1 MIKGI
6 SYLTFENGLTNTQSI
21 ESALEQTKTYGF
33 DALELGIST
42 EGVLTTKTSKTKCSQ
57 IRRIIDESGIFVDSL
72 TNGLSWGVSPTSNN
86 KTTRDH
92 SISLHKEAIQVASNL
107 GCKAFLFVPGV
118 VKSPISSEIVRYDK
132 ALDRI
137 RDAINQL
144 LPISEDLGIDLC
156 IENVWNGFFYSPIEL
171 RDFIDSFNSTKLGVY
186 LDVGNLIGYQ
196 QHPPHWI
203 ELLNS
208 RIKRVQIKDYRENFD
223 WTGSFSFCDIGSGD
237 VPWKE
242 TIAAL
247 KSINYQKTIIAEMLP
262 WDETIL
268 SRTSSAMD
276 QLFDFNSKSSITKL

>member
-6 SYLTFENGLTNTQSI
+6 SYLSFENGLENTQSI

-33 DALELGIST
+33 DALELSVSNEGIINT
-42 EGVLTTKTSKTKCSQ
+42 NTSKEEC
-57 IRRIIDESGIFVDSL
+57 RIIRQKINDSGIFVDSIA
-72 TNGLSWGVSPTSNN
+72 TGMSWGISPTSEDKVTRN
-86 KTTRDH
+86 K
-92 SISLHKEAIQVASNL
+92 SISLHKDALQVASNL
-107 GCKAFLFVPGV
+107 GCKALLFVPGV

-144 LPISEDLGIDLC
+144 LPIAEDLDVDLC
-156 IENVWNGFFYSPIEL
+156 MENVWNGFFYSPIEL
-171 RDFIDSFNSTKLGVY
+171 RDFVDSFESNKLGVY

-196 QHPPHWI
+196 QYPPHWI

-208 RIKRVQIKDYRENFD
+208 RIKRVQIKDFQENFD
-223 WTGSFSFCDIGSGD
+223 WTGSFSFCDIGTGD

-242 TIAAL
+242 TIEAL
-247 KSINYQKTIIAEMLP
+247 KSINYQNTIIAEMLP

-268 SRTSSAMD
+268 SRTSAAMD
-276 QLFDFNSKSSITKL
+276 QLFDFNTSS